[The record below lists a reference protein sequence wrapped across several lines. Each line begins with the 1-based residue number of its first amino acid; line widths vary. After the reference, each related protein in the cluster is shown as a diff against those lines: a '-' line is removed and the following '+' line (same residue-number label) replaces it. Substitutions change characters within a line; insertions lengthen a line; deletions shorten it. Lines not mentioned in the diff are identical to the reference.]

1 MYVQIWID
9 FLDMVNIITADAR
22 IDWLLL
28 KLVEIISGITIFI
41 LNTIATKNVLSQN
54 VLIFI

>member
-22 IDWLLL
+22 TDWLLI